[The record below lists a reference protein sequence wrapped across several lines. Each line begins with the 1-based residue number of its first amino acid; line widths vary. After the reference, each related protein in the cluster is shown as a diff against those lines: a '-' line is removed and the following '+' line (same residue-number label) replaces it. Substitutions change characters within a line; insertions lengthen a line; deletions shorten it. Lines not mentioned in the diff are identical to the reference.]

1 MSIDILTT
9 FEIQR
14 TLDTVLAGSY
24 VNIALQFPDELLAYS
39 TDVALLLDQR
49 SNAPDATVKRTFYI
63 LADTTYGSCCV
74 DEVAAEHVNADLV
87 VHYGRTCLSRTAR
100 IPVLYVFG
108 NPPVDM
114 DHLSTSVSTL
124 IPFATP
130 ILFVFDAVYSHS
142 APSIAARLSADGFK
156 DMVVSVID
164 TEVGVVSSSAA
175 DDSKT
180 SYGRKY
186 VIPEGRELSEYTL
199 LYIGAESLTLTNILM
214 THNSNQSFSYD
225 PALKVAREETA
236 SVNKLL
242 RRRYVMVQKAKDADV
257 IGIVVGT
264 LGVVSYLP
272 LIEHLKRL
280 IIAKGKKPYLI
291 AVGKPSPAK
300 LGNFME
306 IQVFVLVACPEN
318 TLVDSKEFMQPIVT
332 PFELEI
338 ALVSN
343 KEWTG
348 AYETDLAK
356 LADRIGGEAVAAE
369 NEGGGDVD
377 DDEPHFS
384 LITGGYKQ
392 RKQYQAEPSQDHEGE
407 EEEAV
412 VGADGV
418 VAIRKPAGAV
428 SKFTMNSA
436 AAEYLNNSRSWTG
449 VEVKLGETAVELAT
463 EGRAGVASGFVG
475 EGTE

>member
-1 MSIDILTT
+1 MTLDIHSV
-9 FEIQR
+9 FEIDR
-14 TLDTVLAGSY
+14 TVDAVKAGGY
-24 VNIALQFPDELLAYS
+24 LHIALQFPDDLLEYA

-49 SNAPDATVKRTFYI
+49 SNSDATVKHTFYI

-74 DEVAAEHVNADLV
+74 DEVAAEHVNSDLV
-87 VHYGRTCLSRTAR
+87 VHYGRTCLSRTSR

-108 NPPVDM
+108 NPPVDLE
-114 DHLSTSVSTL
+114 HLSSSVSAL
-124 IPFATP
+124 IPTTTP
-130 ILFVFDAVYSHS
+130 VLFMFDAVYSHS
-142 APSIAARLSADGFK
+142 ASAISTTLNNAGFK
-156 DMVVSVID
+156 DLIVSTID
-164 TEVGVVSSSAA
+164 TEVGVTAGKNVDAEASA
-175 DDSKT
+175 
-180 SYGRKY
+180 YGRKY
-186 VIPEGRELSEYTL
+186 VVPEGRDIGEYSI
-199 LYIGAESLTLTNILM
+199 LYVGAESLTLTNILM
-214 THNSNQSFSYD
+214 THSSLQSFSYD
-225 PALKVAREETA
+225 PALKIAREEST

-280 IIAKGKKPYLI
+280 ITARGKKPYLI

-318 TLVDSKEFMQPIVT
+318 TLVDSKDFMQPIVT
-332 PFELEI
+332 PYELEL
-338 ALVSN
+338 ALVAN

-356 LADRIGGEAVAAE
+356 LAERIGIEAAQEEARAVGGE
-369 NEGGGDVD
+369 DD

-384 LITGGYKQ
+384 LVTGAYKQ
-392 RKQYQAEPSQDHEGE
+392 RKNYSAEQTSEDVDE
-407 EEEAV
+407 EV

-418 VAIRKPAGAV
+418 VTVRKTAGAV
-428 SKFTMNSA
+428 SKFMMNSA
-436 AAEYLNNSRSWTG
+436 AAEYLNQNRSWKG
-449 VEVKLGETAVELAT
+449 VEVKQGETEVELAS
-463 EGRAGVASGFVG
+463 EGRAGVASGYAE
-475 EGTE
+475 EGDQTK